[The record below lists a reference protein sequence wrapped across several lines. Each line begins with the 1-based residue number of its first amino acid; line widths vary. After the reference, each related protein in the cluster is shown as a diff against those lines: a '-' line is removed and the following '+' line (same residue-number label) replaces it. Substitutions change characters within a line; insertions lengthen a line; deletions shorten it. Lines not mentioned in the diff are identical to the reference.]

1 MNVLA
6 PVTIAGVYISGSAWT
21 STYKGYLSTHGLGS
35 ATMGYAM
42 LTGGTATTG
51 QLAPLPWA
59 NLNTIDVQFS
69 GPVTGITT
77 GSLRLVGGTGP
88 AAVAAPTITAVS
100 SLGGNA
106 YQVSLSGSL
115 GNNKYVLAVASTNSS
130 FGPAVVDAN
139 GAGISGTFTTSS
151 SSFPSGNGLAGSTF
165 DYFFDVLPGNENQNG
180 LVNAANSAAAKAE
193 LNFRT
198 TTTGYNYLVD
208 YNGAGLINAN
218 DVNIDNSHL
227 NNRQSAI
234 TSPAAPGLTVPAPI
248 LTSNQLSVNDTAGLT
263 VTSSDTDI
271 TGASEVIT
279 NFQTGDALNFA
290 NQNGISGVYS
300 AGTLTLSGSATP
312 AQYTAA
318 LQSVTFSTSS
328 VNTAT
333 RTVDVTADDSAASP
347 TAGNTGVDTVHV
359 AIAAPVVTAN
369 QTSKADTAGQT
380 VTVDSAVTVSSFD
393 TNVTGAVVTIS
404 GNFQSGDTLHFTPQ
418 NGISIVSN
426 SGGALTLTGTTTPA
440 NYQTALQSITY
451 SSTSTSTLARTVG
464 FVVQDSNDTGN
475 VASNTATTQIN
486 VSAPVTITGVYI
498 SGSAWTSTYKTYLSA
513 HSLGSSTLGY
523 AMKTGG
529 TATTGQLAP
538 LPWATLNTIDV
549 QFSGPVTGI
558 TTGSLKLVGGTGTGA
573 IAAPTITAVS
583 SLGGNAYQVSLSGSL
598 GNNKYVIAV
607 ASTGSSFGPA
617 VTDANGAGISGTF
630 TTIEQFVPVG
640 QRPGWLDVR
649 LLLRRAAWQ
658 REPERI
664 GERGEHGGG
673 QGRVE
678 LPHDDD
684 RLQLSG
690 RLQRSWRD
698 QCQRREH

>member
-1 MNVLA
+1 LTNDEYDLTWTVTQTVSLA
-6 PVTIAGVYISGSAWT
+6 AGDSIVMA
-21 STYKGYLSTHGLGS
+21 
-35 ATMGYAM
+35 
-42 LTGGTATTG
+42 
-51 QLAPLPWA
+51 A
-59 NLNTIDVQFS
+59 NPEYDRNGWSD
-69 GPVTGITT
+69 
-77 GSLRLVGGTGP
+77 P
-88 AAVAAPTITAVS
+88 AAFTGNTDHTGDHTVPVYLAATVSPATAVS
-100 SLGGNA
+100 PPVVTTSGSTGQTYTLGG
-106 YQVSLSGSL
+106 S
-115 GNNKYVLAVASTNSS
+115 AVA
-130 FGPAVVDAN
+130 VD
-139 GAGISGTFTTSS
+139 S
-151 SSFPSGNGLAGSTF
+151 
-165 DYFFDVLPGNENQNG
+165 
-180 LVNAANSAAAKAE
+180 
-193 LNFRT
+193 
-198 TTTGYNYLVD
+198 
-208 YNGAGLINAN
+208 
-218 DVNIDNSHL
+218 
-227 NNRQSAI
+227 
-234 TSPAAPGLTVPAPI
+234 
-248 LTSNQLSVNDTAGLT
+248 GLT
-263 VTSSDTDI
+263 VTSSDADI

-279 NFQTGDALNFA
+279 NFQTGDALNFT

-333 RTVDVTADDSAASP
+333 RTVDVTGDDSAASP

-393 TNVTGAVVTIS
+393 TDVTGAVVTIS

-486 VSAPVTITGVYI
+486 VSAPVTITGLYI

-513 HSLGSSTLGY
+513 HSLGSSTMGY

-529 TATTGQLAP
+529 TATTGQLAT
-538 LPWATLNTIDV
+538 LPWATLNTIDI

-630 TTIEQFVPVG
+630 TTSSSSFPSGNGLAGSTFDYFFNVLPGDKDQNGLVNAADVASVKSELNFRTTTTGYNYLVDYNGAGVINANDVNIDTSHLNNRQSTITSPTAPSGAPVG
-640 QRPGWLDVR
+640 GSGFTALALGVQESGSTSSGSSTPAVANVIPASTSTSSSSSSSTSGST
-649 LLLRRAAWQ
+649 
-658 REPERI
+658 
-664 GERGEHGGG
+664 GGG
-673 QGRVE
+673 
-678 LPHDDD
+678 
-684 RLQLSG
+684 SG
-690 RLQRSWRD
+690 GTTTTTTGSRGHGSHSFAATDEAVSDFDLTDLRA
-698 QCQRREH
+698 